1 MWRCITLSGHE
12 ESVFLPQL
20 CGGKVWSQMK
30 NTTEGIA
37 ALIFAA
43 VITFTDRLFISGPY
57 LGLGGIALSIVAA
70 LIGWYSARLIGGR
83 FLRQDYT
90 VGGMG
95 YSARPLMLFVAVS
108 ALIFAGLGF
117 VKIFD
122 MRKVDY
128 TASDVFF
135 HLLLVA
141 LAAFVIRMAGLAL
154 RAMKK

>member
-1 MWRCITLSGHE
+1 
-12 ESVFLPQL
+12 
-20 CGGKVWSQMK
+20 MK

-37 ALIFAA
+37 ALVIAA
-43 VITFTDRLFISGPY
+43 AITFADRLFVSGPY
-57 LGLGGIALSIVAA
+57 LGLRGIALSIVAA
-70 LIGWYSARLIGGR
+70 LIGWYVARFIGAR

-135 HLLLVA
+135 HLLLVV
-141 LAAFVIRMAGLAL
+141 LAAFIIRMAGLAL
-154 RAMKK
+154 QAMKK

>member
-1 MWRCITLSGHE
+1 
-12 ESVFLPQL
+12 
-20 CGGKVWSQMK
+20 MK

-37 ALIFAA
+37 ALILAA
-43 VITFTDRLFISGPY
+43 AITFADRLFVSGHY
-57 LGLGGIALSIVAA
+57 LGLRGIALSIAAA
-70 LIGWYSARLIGGR
+70 LIGWYIARFIGTR

-95 YSARPLMLFVAVS
+95 FSARPLILFVAVS

-117 VKIFD
+117 LKIFD

-141 LAAFVIRMAGLAL
+141 LAAFIIRMAGLAL
-154 RAMKK
+154 QAMKK

>member
-1 MWRCITLSGHE
+1 
-12 ESVFLPQL
+12 
-20 CGGKVWSQMK
+20 
-30 NTTEGIA
+30 
-37 ALIFAA
+37 
-43 VITFTDRLFISGPY
+43 
-57 LGLGGIALSIVAA
+57 
-70 LIGWYSARLIGGR
+70 
-83 FLRQDYT
+83 
-90 VGGMG
+90 
-95 YSARPLMLFVAVS
+95 VAVS

-141 LAAFVIRMAGLAL
+141 LAAFIIRTAGLAL

>member
-1 MWRCITLSGHE
+1 MELFEDQPQTYRDA
-12 ESVFLPQL
+12 VLPP
-20 CGGKVWSQMK
+20 KV
-30 NTTEGIA
+30 TARIAIEAGIRQSW
-37 ALIFAA
+37 
-43 VITFTDRLFISGPY
+43 DRY
-57 LGLGGIALSIVAA
+57 LGLRGIALSIVAA
-70 LIGWYSARLIGGR
+70 LIGWYVARFIGAR

-141 LAAFVIRMAGLAL
+141 LAAFIIRTAALAL